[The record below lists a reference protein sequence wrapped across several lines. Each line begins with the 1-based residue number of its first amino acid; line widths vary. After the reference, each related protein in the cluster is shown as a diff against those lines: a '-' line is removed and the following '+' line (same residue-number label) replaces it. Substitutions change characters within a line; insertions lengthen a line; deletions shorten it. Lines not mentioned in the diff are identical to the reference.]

1 MIIFLGELKIMK
13 TIIIE
18 QKIKLNIRFSQHKF

>member
-18 QKIKLNIRFSQHKF
+18 HKIKLNIRFSQPKF